1 MALPVTEFKVGGREY
16 KTTLLTARAGLVMMP
31 KIIALFGREVT
42 TLFLASGDEK
52 AGSLLKN
59 PEVQAAMLDTVGKN
73 AADNDGLLVLHELM
87 RHTTYKATLTHGTTT
102 PVEVDASVYDNF
114 DELFAGDYLV
124 LFTVAMEVARASF
137 VKPSSVK

>member
-52 AGSLLKN
+52 AGALLKN

-87 RHTTYKATLTHGTTT
+87 RHTTYRATLAGGN
-102 PVEVDASVYDNF
+102 EVDASVYECF